1 MEIGTLVTI
10 KQPPEEDGK
19 KSEVVYLAL
28 YPSESNNRSE
38 GSKCVAG
45 DIATVVKAQETST
58 GVLWCM
64 VLLRTGLSGWVKLDE
79 LDLLC

>member
-10 KQPPEEDGK
+10 KQPSEKEGK
-19 KSEVVYLAL
+19 KIEVVYLAL

-38 GSKCVAG
+38 GSKCVVG
-45 DIATVVKAQETST
+45 DIATVVKTQESST

-64 VLLRTGLSGWVKLDE
+64 VLLRTGLSGWVLLDE